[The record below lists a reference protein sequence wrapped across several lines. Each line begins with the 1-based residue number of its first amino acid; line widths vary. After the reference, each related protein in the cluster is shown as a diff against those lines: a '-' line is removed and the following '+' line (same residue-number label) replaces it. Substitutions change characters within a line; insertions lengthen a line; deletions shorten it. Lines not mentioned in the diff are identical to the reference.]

1 MNMEIKDISRI
12 KKIGGLILL
21 IIFLLSAGACSNSSG
36 PGAVSGPEEDYD
48 FKIVENGAEFQAAL
62 QDSHIKR
69 IILADDIRRS
79 SEVDGSADG
88 YGSDYDDESDDG
100 AADGDLT
107 YNGDVTSKNG
117 DVKYKAARDV
127 RIEGK
132 GYQVEGDLVLGNGS
146 STIKIEIENL
156 RVAGTLYVD
165 VTASGEVEVAD
176 SSLKN
181 VQIDSA
187 GSQPGSGGF
196 FLNNSEAVSINL
208 TADADNAM
216 VKLGGSLVDSI
227 IVNARGVFLEIN
239 SQSRVDRLTANET
252 PEIRG
257 SSFIQKIEGEFE
269 KAPVEQIAYYD
280 LSAGY
285 NSISV
290 PELNGD
296 EYVYT
301 ILFSRDDS
309 GAKHA
314 AGSFLTAFAG
324 EDGSGEAGNGSS
336 GGAGDD
342 SGSSS
347 KSAGDLSDLSA
358 GSLSAD
364 DESLD
369 YLKKLEQETLA
380 KHDEVTAETRSKA
393 GVLEKK
399 PEYEIGDRVDFW
411 VRSERDVADYF
422 VEKELELRNKSEKAL
437 IWAGDSADISDQ
449 EIDFLLAEFEGYR
462 DDIKDYFGSEPESGE
477 FPILQTADSR
487 VNIVLASFEPGGYY
501 NSADLYSSEG
511 YRYSNEGK
519 FVYADPTSTTRK
531 ELLAG
536 IIAHEYQ
543 HMLYYNEKV
552 LSGRSGYNLWIN
564 EGFSELAMDIAGFGY
579 QQGVRTGG
587 VNSFARRPAE
597 TSLVNW
603 GSRLAD
609 YGASYMFARYL
620 YDRFGKGII
629 REISTSSRAP
639 KEAIAGYAGKDFNE
653 VFQDWAIA
661 LLAGSGGLD
670 VDERYSFSS
679 SISVPEMAIEVINSG
694 DRVNNEDIVGRGMM
708 FARIAVG
715 SPGELLIEIDNLS
728 SSGDFRKIV
737 VREGEN

>member
-88 YGSDYDDESDDG
+88 DGSDYDDESDDG

-239 SQSRVDRLTANET
+239 SQSRVDRLSANET

-269 KAPVEQIAYYD
+269 KAPIEQIAYYD

-285 NSISV
+285 NSITV

-301 ILFSRDDS
+301 ILFSQDDS

-314 AGSFLTAFAG
+314 AGSFLTAFIG
-324 EDGSGEAGNGSS
+324 EDGSDFA
-336 GGAGDD
+336 
-342 SGSSS
+342 SSS
-347 KSAGDLSDLSA
+347 KSTGNLSA

-369 YLKKLEQETLA
+369 YLRELEQETLA
-380 KHDEVTAETRSKA
+380 NHAEVTSATRSEV

-399 PEYEIGDRVDFW
+399 AEYEIGDRANFW
-411 VRSERDVADYF
+411 VRSERDVDDYF
-422 VEKELELRNKSEKAL
+422 VEKELELKNKSEKAL
-437 IWAGDSADISDQ
+437 IWAGDSANISDQ
-449 EIDFLLAEFEGYR
+449 EIGFLLAEFEDYR
-462 DDIKDYFGSEPESGE
+462 DDVKDYFGREPESGE
-477 FPILQTADSR
+477 YPILGAVDDR
-487 VNIVLASFEPGGYY
+487 VNIVLASFEPGGYF
-501 NSADLYSSEG
+501 NSADLYSSE
-511 YRYSNEGK
+511 RYQNSNEGK
-519 FVYADPTSTTRK
+519 FIYADPTSTTRQ

-536 IIAHEYQ
+536 ITAHEYQ
-543 HMLYYNEKV
+543 HLLYYNEKV

-587 VNSFARRPAE
+587 VNSFARRPE
-597 TSLVNW
+597 EISLDNW
-603 GSRLAD
+603 DSRLGD
-609 YGASYMFARYL
+609 YGASYLFARYL
-620 YDRFGKGII
+620 YDRFGRGII
-629 REISTSSRAP
+629 REISTSSREP
-639 KEAIAGYAGKDFNE
+639 KETIAGYAGKEFNE

-661 LLAGSGGLD
+661 LLAGAGGIE
-670 VDERYSFSS
+670 VDEQYSFNK
-679 SISVPEMAIEVINSG
+679 SIAVPEMAIEIINPG
-694 DRVNNEDIVGRGMM
+694 DRVNNQDIAGRGMK
-708 FARIAVG
+708 FVRIPVE
-715 SPGELLIEIDNLS
+715 SPGELLIEIDNIS

-737 VREGEN
+737 VREGENR